1 MSETLE
7 ILQDNLGKA
16 LWDTFFMVGV
26 ATLVGV
32 VLGTALAVLLYL
44 TQHRLFTPNHAVN
57 EMVGFVVNAIR
68 SMPFLILLVVLIP
81 LIQLLIGD
89 PYTPTGGA
97 IALSIA
103 AVPFFARVAE
113 SAFQEVDEGLLE
125 AAISTG
131 APLRQII
138 FGAIF
143 PQALPSYIRGIVLT
157 IISLLGYSAMVG
169 TIGAG
174 GIGDLAIQYG
184 YNRYETG
191 VLVAIVLLL
200 IVLVQVIQWVGDR
213 IAVIKLGILQQVGA
227 PTELYDRPANVFV
240 AGFIGS
246 PSMNINTHPVVNGKA
261 QIGADTMELP
271 KEALDKLTPED
282 KNEIIVGFRPED
294 ASLAAPDEA
303 NAFSLKVVNVEDL
316 GSDGYI
322 YGNIITDDS
331 VAQKTTDTLMSDQN
345 QLTTIRVNPRV
356 LPKVGDVVKIKVN
369 PAKMHLFSPSTEL
382 RLN

>member
-138 FGAIF
+138 FGRFSRRRCPAIF
-143 PQALPSYIRGIVLT
+143 AALCSRSSRCSAIRPWWAPSVP
-157 IISLLGYSAMVG
+157 A
-169 TIGAG
+169 A
-174 GIGDLAIQYG
+174 LAIWPF
-184 YNRYETG
+184 NTATT
-191 VLVAIVLLL
+191 VM
-200 IVLVQVIQWVGDR
+200 
-213 IAVIKLGILQQVGA
+213 
-227 PTELYDRPANVFV
+227 RPACS
-240 AGFIGS
+240 S
-246 PSMNINTHPVVNGKA
+246 PLCCCSSCSY
-261 QIGADTMELP
+261 
-271 KEALDKLTPED
+271 
-282 KNEIIVGFRPED
+282 R
-294 ASLAAPDEA
+294 
-303 NAFSLKVVNVEDL
+303 
-316 GSDGYI
+316 
-322 YGNIITDDS
+322 
-331 VAQKTTDTLMSDQN
+331 
-345 QLTTIRVNPRV
+345 
-356 LPKVGDVVKIKVN
+356 
-369 PAKMHLFSPSTEL
+369 
-382 RLN
+382 